1 MSLQSQMLW
10 SREEFETLMEIAPP
24 ELIPLDD
31 EEMFQRFLE
40 VSRELA
46 TS

>member
-1 MSLQSQMLW
+1 MLW

-31 EEMFQRFLE
+31 EEMFQRFLD

-46 TS
+46 GTS